1 MQRRFLSCGF
11 SLLTVGLTVLLMGS
25 FTQIAVAQTVYKG
38 GKAPA
43 REGKNPLRVIMI
55 GAHPDDAEV
64 KGGGTAALWAEQGA
78 EVMLV
83 AVTNGD
89 AGHQSQGGGALA
101 RRRAAE
107 CRRSA
112 EILGVSWRTLDFHDG
127 EVVPSLRARE
137 AVMRVIRQWQ
147 ADIVISHRTNDYHPD
162 HRYAG
167 QLAQDVAY
175 MCAVP
180 NLCPDTPRLEKNPV
194 FMYFADRFQKP
205 NAFTVDVA
213 VDVDRVM
220 DKKWASIDAMD
231 SQMYEW
237 LPWVAG
243 YLDEVPEDKAAR
255 FNWLKQWRG
264 PRMLGWTEKSR
275 DILIQRYG
283 KERGEKV
290 KFAEIFELCEY
301 GRGWAGENLWSLFPK

>member
-1 MQRRFLSCGF
+1 MQKRFLSRGF
-11 SLLTVGLTVLLMGS
+11 SISKIFSTILLVFAFAG
-25 FTQIAVAQTVYKG
+25 IAGAQTAGQESK
-38 GKAPA
+38 
-43 REGKNPLRVIMI
+43 RPLRVIMI

-83 AVTNGD
+83 SVTNGD
-89 AGHQSQGGGALA
+89 AGHFREGGGALA

-107 CRRSA
+107 SRRSA

-127 EVVPSLRARE
+127 ELVPSLRARE
-137 AVMRVIRQWQ
+137 AVMRAIRQWQ
-147 ADIVISHRTNDYHPD
+147 ADVVISHRTNDYHPD
-162 HRYAG
+162 HRYTG
-167 QLAQDVAY
+167 QLVQDVAY

-205 NAFTVDVA
+205 YPFIVDVA

-220 DKKWASIDAMD
+220 EKKWGSIDAME

-243 YLDEVPEDKAAR
+243 YLDEVPKDRTAR
-255 FNWLKQWRG
+255 FEWLKDWRS
-264 PRMLGWTEKSR
+264 PRMLGWTDQGR
-275 DILIQRYG
+275 DVLIRRYG
-283 KERGEKV
+283 RERGEKV

-301 GRGWAGENLWSLFPK
+301 GRRPSREELWELFPK